1 MRWVISAFPLRS
13 KIVWPITKFY
23 KKTLKLEGVL
33 LLEKSVSFLF
43 KKMTL
48 PNNRQGISPMNN
60 IFELIENHKN
70 QLANHSFCQRLRNAE
85 NPDKSIFNFV
95 PHMTFFVLG
104 FRDLLE
110 YLRVPF
116 PSNPV
121 EFMLN
126 EHCSEDSDHWLWFL
140 QDLEKLQ
147 LSAQAWGGH
156 RIADAMELIWAP
168 QNAAIRRQI
177 YDIVVLINHC
187 KNAQEKLIIV
197 ECLEAAFA
205 AFIESLN
212 ILTKRLGIY
221 HQLVYFG
228 EHHYDKE
235 SEHTMGS
242 WLESD
247 VPKKQKSQQAKNVIR
262 YPVMEQM
269 VDDIFSGFETMFS
282 CWEKAMGKTTEPL
295 ALASRN

>member
-1 MRWVISAFPLRS
+1 MH
-13 KIVWPITKFY
+13 
-23 KKTLKLEGVL
+23 
-33 LLEKSVSFLF
+33 
-43 KKMTL
+43 
-48 PNNRQGISPMNN
+48 N
-60 IFELIENHKN
+60 IFTSIENHKSH
-70 QLANHSFCQRLRNAE
+70 LADHSFCRRLRSTESA
-85 NPDKSIFNFV
+85 DKSIFNFV

-126 EHCSEDSDHWLWFL
+126 EHCTEDSDHWLWFL

-147 LSAQAWGGH
+147 LSARAWGGP
-156 RIADAMELIWAP
+156 RVADALELIWSP
-168 QNAAIRRQI
+168 QNAVIRRQI
-177 YDIVVLINHC
+177 YDIVIMINNC
-187 KNAQEKLIIV
+187 KSAQEKLVIV

-205 AFIESLN
+205 AFIENLN
-212 ILTKRLGIY
+212 VLTKRMGIY
-221 HQLVYFG
+221 QKLVYFG

-242 WLESD
+242 WLDTAE
-247 VPKKQKSQQAKNVIR
+247 PKKQKVQKPKGVIR

-269 VDDIFSGFETMFS
+269 IEDIFTGFESMFS
-282 CWEKAMGKTTEPL
+282 SWERSMGKSSKRVTQ
-295 ALASRN
+295 ACRVQ

>member
-1 MRWVISAFPLRS
+1 MH
-13 KIVWPITKFY
+13 
-23 KKTLKLEGVL
+23 
-33 LLEKSVSFLF
+33 
-43 KKMTL
+43 
-48 PNNRQGISPMNN
+48 N
-60 IFELIENHKN
+60 IFTLIEHHKN
-70 QLANHSFCQRLRNAE
+70 HLAEHSFCQRLRYSE
-85 NPDKSIFNFV
+85 SPDTSIFNFV

-147 LSAQAWGGH
+147 LPVQAWGGQH
-156 RIADAMELIWAP
+156 IANALELIWAP
-168 QNAAIRRQI
+168 QSAAIRRQI
-177 YDIVVLINHC
+177 YDIVVMINNC
-187 KNAQEKLIIV
+187 KSAQEKLVIV

-205 AFIESLN
+205 AFIENLN
-212 ILTKRLGIY
+212 VLTKRMGIY
-221 HQLVYFG
+221 QQLVYFG

-235 SEHTMGS
+235 AEHTMGS
-242 WLESD
+242 WLDSAE
-247 VPKKQKSQQAKNVIR
+247 PKQQKAHKTKGAIR

-269 VDDIFSGFETMFS
+269 IDDIFTGFETMFS
-282 CWEKAMGKTTEPL
+282 TWEKNMGKTARPL
-295 ALASRN
+295 VQSGQVH